1 MPAPDLTPQIP
12 GEPLATIS
20 PLAGAV
26 SEASTGNA
34 TASEQSTANAQAP
47 AVPDFTAKHNGG
59 GRWVVID
66 ANAPQ
71 VDGKDVKIGDFTGTK
86 DEALA
91 EVVRLSEGGEPLV
104 LDPKRENE
112 PKPSVTATASTG
124 TIDATT
130 LKQAVMTPEGW
141 LCPEPVSKG

>member
-1 MPAPDLTPQIP
+1 MPAPEFTPQTP
-12 GEPLATIS
+12 GDPLANAIS
-20 PLAGAV
+20 TTT
-26 SEASTGNA
+26 ASTDSPDAG
-34 TASEQSTANAQAP
+34 AQAP

-59 GRWVVID
+59 GRWIVID

-91 EVVRLSEGGEPLV
+91 EVDRLSAGGEPLV

-112 PKPSVTATASTG
+112 SKPAVTTTASTD

-141 LCPEPVSKG
+141 LCPEPVAKG

>member
-12 GEPLATIS
+12 GDPLANAIS
-20 PLAGAV
+20 TAT
-26 SEASTGNA
+26 ASTGNPD
-34 TASEQSTANAQAP
+34 ASELNTANAQAP

-59 GRWVVID
+59 GRFVVID

-91 EVVRLSEGGEPLV
+91 EAVRLSEGGEPLV

-112 PKPSVTATASTG
+112 PKPAATASTG
-124 TIDATT
+124 DIDATT

-141 LCPEPVSKG
+141 LCPEPVAKG

>member
-1 MPAPDLTPQIP
+1 MPAPDLTPQTP
-12 GEPLATIS
+12 GDPLANAIS
-20 PLAGAV
+20 TAT
-26 SEASTGNA
+26 ASTGNPSA
-34 TASEQSTANAQAP
+34 NEQATANAQAP
-47 AVPDFTAKHNGG
+47 AAPDFTAKHNGG

-91 EVVRLSEGGEPLV
+91 EVTRLFEGGEPLV

-112 PKPSVTATASTG
+112 SKPAAIATASTG

-141 LCPEPVSKG
+141 LCPEPVAKG

>member
-1 MPAPDLTPQIP
+1 MPAPEFNVQTP
-12 GEPLATIS
+12 GDPLANT
-20 PLAGAV
+20 V
-26 SEASTGNA
+26 STTTASTGNPDA
-34 TASEQSTANAQAP
+34 NEQATANAQAP
-47 AVPDFTAKHNGG
+47 AVKDFTAKHNGG

-71 VDGKDVKIGDFTGTK
+71 VDGKDVKVGDFTGTK

-91 EVVRLSEGGEPLV
+91 EAVRLSKGGEPLV

-112 PKPSVTATASTG
+112 SKPAVTTTASTE

-141 LCPEPVSKG
+141 LCPEPVAKG

>member
-1 MPAPDLTPQIP
+1 MPAPEFNVQTP
-12 GEPLATIS
+12 GDPLANAITTT
-20 PLAGAV
+20 
-26 SEASTGNA
+26 ASTDNPDAG
-34 TASEQSTANAQAP
+34 TQAP

-91 EVVRLSEGGEPLV
+91 EVDRLNAGGEPLV

-112 PKPSVTATASTG
+112 SKPAVTTTASADI
-124 TIDATT
+124 IDATT

-141 LCPEPVSKG
+141 LCPEPVAKG

>member
-1 MPAPDLTPQIP
+1 MPAPDLTPQTP
-12 GEPLATIS
+12 GDPLANAIS
-20 PLAGAV
+20 TATAG
-26 SEASTGNA
+26 TGNPG
-34 TASEQSTANAQAP
+34 ASEQATANAQAP

-71 VDGKDVKIGDFTGTK
+71 VDGKDVKIGDFVGTK

-91 EVVRLSEGGEPLV
+91 EADRLNSGGEPLV

-112 PKPSVTATASTG
+112 SKPVVTATASTG

-141 LCPEPVSKG
+141 LCPEPVAKG

>member
-1 MPAPDLTPQIP
+1 MPAPEFNVQTP
-12 GEPLATIS
+12 GDPLANAITTT
-20 PLAGAV
+20 AGADNPD
-26 SEASTGNA
+26 AGT
-34 TASEQSTANAQAP
+34 QAP

-91 EVVRLSEGGEPLV
+91 EVERLSAGGEPLV

-112 PKPSVTATASTG
+112 SKPAVTTTASSDN
-124 TIDATT
+124 IDAST

-141 LCPEPVSKG
+141 LCPEPKAKD

>member
-1 MPAPDLTPQIP
+1 MPAPDLTPQTP
-12 GEPLATIS
+12 GDPLANAIS
-20 PLAGAV
+20 TAT
-26 SEASTGNA
+26 ASTGNPDA
-34 TASEQSTANAQAP
+34 NEQATANAQAP
-47 AVPDFTAKHNGG
+47 AVKDFTAKHNGG

-91 EVVRLSEGGEPLV
+91 EAERLTAGGEPLV

-112 PKPSVTATASTG
+112 SKPAVTATASTG

-141 LCPEPVSKG
+141 LCPEPVAKG

>member
-1 MPAPDLTPQIP
+1 MPAPELTPQTP
-12 GEPLATIS
+12 GDPLANAIS
-20 PLAGAV
+20 TAT
-26 SEASTGNA
+26 ASTGNPDA
-34 TASEQSTANAQAP
+34 NEQATANAQAP
-47 AVPDFTAKHNGG
+47 AVKDFTAKHNGG
-59 GRWVVID
+59 GRWIVID

-91 EVVRLSEGGEPLV
+91 EVTRLFEGGEPLV

-112 PKPSVTATASTG
+112 SKPAAIATASTG

-141 LCPEPVSKG
+141 LCPEPVAKG

>member
-1 MPAPDLTPQIP
+1 MPAPDLTPQTP
-12 GEPLATIS
+12 GDPLANAIS
-20 PLAGAV
+20 TAT
-26 SEASTGNA
+26 ASTGNLD
-34 TASEQSTANAQAP
+34 ANAQAP

-91 EVVRLSEGGEPLV
+91 EATRLFEGGEPLV

-112 PKPSVTATASTG
+112 SKPAATASTD

-141 LCPEPVSKG
+141 LCPEPVAKG

>member
-1 MPAPDLTPQIP
+1 MPAPDLTPQTP
-12 GEPLATIS
+12 GDPLANAIS
-20 PLAGAV
+20 TAT
-26 SEASTGNA
+26 ASTGNTNA
-34 TASEQSTANAQAP
+34 NEQATANAQAP
-47 AVPDFTAKHNGG
+47 AVKDFTAKHNGG

-104 LDPKRENE
+104 LDPKRESE
-112 PKPSVTATASTG
+112 SKPAVTATASTG

-141 LCPEPVSKG
+141 LCPEPVAKG

>member
-1 MPAPDLTPQIP
+1 MPAPDLTPQTP
-12 GEPLATIS
+12 GDPLANAIS
-20 PLAGAV
+20 TAT
-26 SEASTGNA
+26 ASTGNQDA
-34 TASEQSTANAQAP
+34 NEQATANAQAP
-47 AVPDFTAKHNGG
+47 AVKDFTAKHNGG

-91 EVVRLSEGGEPLV
+91 EAVRLSEGGEPLV

-112 PKPSVTATASTG
+112 SKPAVTATASTG

-141 LCPEPVSKG
+141 LCPEPVAKG

>member
-1 MPAPDLTPQIP
+1 MPAPEFNVQTP
-12 GEPLATIS
+12 GDPLANAIS
-20 PLAGAV
+20 
-26 SEASTGNA
+26 NA
-34 TASEQSTANAQAP
+34 TTSTDNPDAGAQAP
-47 AVPDFTAKHNGG
+47 VVPDFTAKHNGG
-59 GRWVVID
+59 GRWIVID

-91 EVVRLSEGGEPLV
+91 EVDRLNAGGEPLV

-112 PKPSVTATASTG
+112 SKPAVTTTASADI
-124 TIDATT
+124 IDATT

-141 LCPEPVSKG
+141 LCPEPVAKG

>member
-1 MPAPDLTPQIP
+1 MPAPDLTPQTP
-12 GEPLATIS
+12 GDPLANAIS
-20 PLAGAV
+20 
-26 SEASTGNA
+26 TA
-34 TASEQSTANAQAP
+34 TASAGNSGANEQATANAQAP
-47 AVPDFTAKHNGG
+47 AVKDFTAKHNGG

-91 EVVRLSEGGEPLV
+91 EVERLNAGGDPLV

-112 PKPSVTATASTG
+112 PKPAVTATASTG

-141 LCPEPVSKG
+141 LCPEPVAKG